1 MNMQKSLA
9 FSVINKHRYTEHSEQ
24 QLVHLRD
31 LKVTITNLTENKN
44 VRNEGKRDERNSL
57 GIGLTRK

>member
-1 MNMQKSLA
+1 MQKSLA

-24 QLVHLRD
+24 LVHLRD
-31 LKVTITNLTENKN
+31 LKVTITNSTENKN